1 MTFGDKLS
9 ALRRE
14 QNYTQEQLAELL
26 GVSRQSVSKWESGAA
41 YPETEKLI
49 RLSAL
54 FDCSLDYLLRDAPRG
69 PAAPQAAELSP
80 HGVHF
85 TVSVPYPCYERKS
98 ARQLFGMPLY
108 HVNIG
113 PGRVAKGFFRRGADR
128 ARRRLGRPDLD
139 RLCFRR
145 PHLRRPACVRFDA
158 IGLLAIGC
166 VAIGILAFGAVALGL
181 LAAGGAAC
189 GFMQS
194 APQQPAVS
202 QPSAA
207 VLPGRS
213 PSAPRNRSAAR
224 SFRKLGALSPQERR
238 QVFRLLADTAPFW
251 LWAAALF
258 ALFGSGAQQ
267 LPAFPPLSDKTEGH
281 PQTGGM
287 SLSSCFYT
295 ICRLT
300 AQYPAFREPLDVL
313 LSPRCSRSPRS
324 CARASCTRGRR
335 ASSCTSDTSQ
345 SSAPRPGRHFV
356 EVHGQLAAERDVL
369 RVAAAD
375 LRAELVE
382 PFLND
387 SLFR

>member
-69 PAAPQAAELSP
+69 PAAPQAAEPSP

-113 PGRVAKGFFRRGADR
+113 PGRVAKGFFAVGLIARGVVSAGLISIGFVSVGLISVGLL
-128 ARRRLGRPDLD
+128 AFGL
-139 RLCFRR
+139 
-145 PHLRRPACVRFDA
+145 DA

-181 LAAGGAAC
+181 FAAGGAAC
-189 GFMQS
+189 GFYAVGTAAAGGFAALGSS
-194 APQQPAVS
+194 ASGPIAIGTEES
-202 QPSAA
+202 
-207 VLPGRS
+207 LGGEI
-213 PSAPRNRSAAR
+213 
-224 SFRKLGALSPQERR
+224 FRKLGALSPQERR

-251 LWAAALF
+251 LRWAAALF
-258 ALFGSGAQQ
+258 ALF
-267 LPAFPPLSDKTEGH
+267 
-281 PQTGGM
+281 
-287 SLSSCFYT
+287 
-295 ICRLT
+295 
-300 AQYPAFREPLDVL
+300 V
-313 LSPRCSRSPRS
+313 
-324 CARASCTRGRR
+324 
-335 ASSCTSDTSQ
+335 
-345 SSAPRPGRHFV
+345 
-356 EVHGQLAAERDVL
+356 
-369 RVAAAD
+369 
-375 LRAELVE
+375 
-382 PFLND
+382 
-387 SLFR
+387 